1 MKLKVLGSGSS
12 GNCYI
17 LENENEAL
25 IIEAGV
31 SMKEVKVA
39 LNFDI
44 KKIVGVVISHCHGD
58 HAKYINVYRDTGIP
72 VFDAFRLCELNRGR
86 FGKVAMG
93 NFLIDTFSLVHDV
106 PCYGFLISHPEM
118 GRLIY
123 ASDTE
128 FITWRFKDIQ
138 HFLVEANYSK
148 DLIPEDI
155 EETKREHVFLG
166 HMEID
171 TTCRFLKANH
181 YAGTRNVVLLHLS
194 NDNADPEQFNAKAEQ
209 VVNCPVYVAGPG
221 LEVDL
226 SLYPF

>member
-1 MKLKVLGSGSS
+1 MKLKVLSSGSS

-17 LENENEAL
+17 VENENEAL

-39 LNFDI
+39 LNFNVR
-44 KKIVGVVISHCHGD
+44 KIVGVICSHVHSD
-58 HAKYINVYRDTGIP
+58 HSGYVKDFLKAGIP
-72 VFDAFRLCELNRGR
+72 VFKPYDSETTEPLTMFGR
-86 FGKVAMG
+86 F
-93 NFLIDTFSLVHDV
+93 FILPFSLEHDV
-106 PCYGFLISHPEM
+106 PCYGFLIIHQEI
-118 GRLIY
+118 GRMIY

-128 FITWRFKDIQ
+128 YIKWKFKDIQ

-148 DLIPEDI
+148 ELIPEDI

-171 TTCRFLKANH
+171 TTCRFLAANH
-181 YAGTRNVVLLHLS
+181 SAGTRNVVLLHLS
-194 NDNADPEQFNAKAEQ
+194 ERNADTEQFKTKAEQ
-209 VVNCPVYVAGPG
+209 VADCPVYVAGPG
-221 LEVDL
+221 LEVNL